1 MASKKEQILDK
12 ALHLFL
18 EKGFDKTSISDILDS
33 LDIARGT
40 LYYHFESKEAIM
52 DAIIA
57 RQAQKV
63 IQKVEK
69 IVDDHSLPVY
79 DKLFALFAAMNFSD
93 LNGGQQMIDYLNQPQ
108 NALFHEKN
116 NQMIIE
122 KISPLL
128 AQVIEEGIQKTN
140 FENPFPLYTAEMIL
154 ILIIGFLDNRL
165 ADLSQEELLERMDS
179 LLHNIERL
187 LGAPEGALQTFKRLG
202 I

>member
-33 LDIARGT
+33 LNIARGT

-116 NQMIIE
+116 NQMIVE

>member
-69 IVDDHSLPVY
+69 IVDDHSLSVY

-116 NQMIIE
+116 NQMIVE

>member
-1 MASKKEQILDK
+1 MVSKKEQILDK

-165 ADLSQEELLERMDS
+165 ADLSQEELLERIDS

>member
-69 IVDDHSLPVY
+69 IVNDHSLPVY

>member
-33 LDIARGT
+33 LNIARGT

-79 DKLFALFAAMNFSD
+79 DKLFTLFAAMNFSD

>member
-1 MASKKEQILDK
+1 MTSKKEQILDK

-33 LDIARGT
+33 LNIARGT

-116 NQMIIE
+116 NQMIVE

>member
-69 IVDDHSLPVY
+69 IVDDHSLSVY

-116 NQMIIE
+116 NQMIVE

-128 AQVIEEGIQKTN
+128 AQVMEEGIQKTN
-140 FENPFPLYTAEMIL
+140 FENPLPL
-154 ILIIGFLDNRL
+154 
-165 ADLSQEELLERMDS
+165 
-179 LLHNIERL
+179 
-187 LGAPEGALQTFKRLG
+187 
-202 I
+202 

>member
-69 IVDDHSLPVY
+69 IVNDHSLPVY

-116 NQMIIE
+116 NQMIVE

>member
-33 LDIARGT
+33 LNIARGT

-69 IVDDHSLPVY
+69 IVDDQSLPVY

-116 NQMIIE
+116 NQMIVE

>member
-33 LDIARGT
+33 LNIARGT

-57 RQAQKV
+57 RQAQEV

-116 NQMIIE
+116 NQMIVE

>member
-116 NQMIIE
+116 NQMIVE

-154 ILIIGFLDNRL
+154 ILIIVFLDNRL
-165 ADLSQEELLERMDS
+165 AYLSQEELLERMDS

>member
-116 NQMIIE
+116 NQMIVE

-140 FENPFPLYTAEMIL
+140 FENPFPLYTSEMIL

>member
-18 EKGFDKTSISDILDS
+18 ENGFDKTSISDILDS

-69 IVDDHSLPVY
+69 IVNDHSLPVY

>member
-116 NQMIIE
+116 NQMIVE

>member
-1 MASKKEQILDK
+1 MVSKKEQILDK

-33 LDIARGT
+33 LNIARGT

-57 RQAQKV
+57 RQAQEV

-116 NQMIIE
+116 NQMIVE

>member
-33 LDIARGT
+33 LNIARGT

-69 IVDDHSLPVY
+69 IVNDHSLPVY

-116 NQMIIE
+116 NQIIVE

-140 FENPFPLYTAEMIL
+140 FENPFPLYTTEMIL
-154 ILIIGFLDNRL
+154 ILIIGFLDNHL

>member
-116 NQMIIE
+116 NQIIVE

-140 FENPFPLYTAEMIL
+140 FENPFPLYTTEMIL
-154 ILIIGFLDNRL
+154 ILIIGFLDNHL

>member
-1 MASKKEQILDK
+1 
-12 ALHLFL
+12 
-18 EKGFDKTSISDILDS
+18 
-33 LDIARGT
+33 
-40 LYYHFESKEAIM
+40 
-52 DAIIA
+52 
-57 RQAQKV
+57 
-63 IQKVEK
+63 
-69 IVDDHSLPVY
+69 
-79 DKLFALFAAMNFSD
+79 
-93 LNGGQQMIDYLNQPQ
+93 MIDYLNQPQ

>member
-116 NQMIIE
+116 NQMIVE

-154 ILIIGFLDNRL
+154 ILIIVFLDNRL